1 MTYIHVTRTP
11 DMSLEETTAS
21 APRWGPSRSTA
32 TSSTTSASRTAPS
45 ALSTSGRRRTTRPVR
60 RDTALPG
67 LRRRRGRP
75 ADGQTIFGFDS
86 TGRN

>member
-21 APRWGPSRSTA
+21 APRWAPSRSTA

-45 ALSTSGRRRTTRPVR
+45 ALSTSGRRRTRPTGSLRHGSTRPSPP
-60 RDTALPG
+60 PG
-67 LRRRRGRP
+67 
-75 ADGQTIFGFDS
+75 
-86 TGRN
+86 